1 MISCFADGLCWFVL
15 SSKWYIVFSR
25 YKYPLQKVSIQ
36 RNEKSFYI
44 RPNNNNRFNFILFA
58 LYIIPALNSIDDI
71 FTTFKI
77 CWAIEH
83 DFLVLPFHH
92 ARYILLYETTIW
104 NSETLNRE
112 CRSYCAQE
120 RGRKCAQPPTTLP
133 SVLSR
138 LVYELENIK
147 ASNRI

>member
-15 SSKWYIVFSR
+15 SSKWYIVFIR

-44 RPNNNNRFNFILFA
+44 RPNSNNRFNFILFA
-58 LYIIPALNSIDDI
+58 LYIISALNFIDDI

-83 DFLVLPFHH
+83 DFLVLLFYH
-92 ARYILLYETTIW
+92 ARYISFFTSRNDNLKFQNFKSRMQKLLW
-104 NSETLNRE
+104 GRE
-112 CRSYCAQE
+112 WEKMCPATHS
-120 RGRKCAQPPTTLP
+120 P
-133 SVLSR
+133 SIS
-138 LVYELENIK
+138 LV
-147 ASNRI
+147 